1 MAPYLQAWLGAF
13 FFTQVVEVPIWAAAL
28 RRDRRVPADPEDRDP
43 WTPGRWPIWMCVAVG
58 FGASAITH
66 PFVWFAFPRFARGG
80 YVSMVV
86 QAEAFAVIVEAVYTG
101 LLGLRR
107 PISWSL
113 LANGS
118 SALLGLLSRWLFGW
132 P

>member
-13 FFTQVVEVPIWAAAL
+13 FFTQMVEVPLWTLAL
-28 RRDRRVPADPEDRDP
+28 RRDRTGSLYRGSRTPE
-43 WTPGRWPIWMCVAVG
+43 RWPIWACIAVG

-66 PFVWFAFPRFARGG
+66 PFVWFVFPRYAPGG
-80 YVSMVV
+80 YVAMVL
-86 QAEAFAVIVEAVYTG
+86 QAEAFAVMVEAAYTE

-107 PISWSL
+107 SISWSL
-113 LANGS
+113 LINGS